1 MLKRGSQI
9 YYADGIDFYM
19 PKENRIVLTMPFS
32 NEDVLFKKIES
43 VEAFIIEHGVIHVEV
58 VTMNAETKLGLP
70 YAVVEMMSFVK
81 WAIGEGEE

>member
-1 MLKRGSQI
+1 MLKRGSEI

-43 VEAFIIEHGVIHVEV
+43 IEAFIIENGILYVEV

-70 YAVVEMMSFVK
+70 YAIIEMMPFVQ
-81 WAIGEGEE
+81 WAIIEGE